1 MFSWFGL
8 LVGCLTGVVGL
19 VLLTGCFVWVDLL
32 YVMKL
37 AADARFML
45 VLVRFVGGLCVIL
58 RY

>member
-32 YVMKL
+32 YVVKL

-45 VLVRFVGGLCVIL
+45 VLV
-58 RY
+58 